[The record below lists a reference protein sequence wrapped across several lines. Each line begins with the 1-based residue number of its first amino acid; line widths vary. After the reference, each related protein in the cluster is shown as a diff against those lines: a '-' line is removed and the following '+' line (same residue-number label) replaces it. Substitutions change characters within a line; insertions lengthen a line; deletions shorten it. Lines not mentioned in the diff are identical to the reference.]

1 MNMADILSAL
11 NFLILLGIVG
21 YLISINKYLN
31 KNDIVNYVV
40 QLFKSSKADLKQE
53 LFNFLTDVKEEYT
66 SHQNEILKLLQEQ
79 REEAEK
85 LKKVIINEGL
95 VFKQYCQERIEA
107 QEKINNLIE
116 KRISDSQKYI
126 SFLEKRL
133 DQCKRKIERLKNDKK
148 NKNNE
153 NKT

>member
-1 MNMADILSAL
+1 MSFNDIL
-11 NFLILLGIVG
+11 LIINTGLLFSIVG
-21 YLISINKYLN
+21 YIYVINKYLN
-31 KNDIVNYVV
+31 KNDIVEYVS
-40 QLFKSSKADLKQE
+40 QIFKSSEANLKQD
-53 LFNFLTDVKEEYT
+53 LYSFLEEVKKEY
-66 SHQNEILKLLQEQ
+66 SNHQNEILKLLQEQ

-116 KRISDSQKYI
+116 KRISDSQKHI
-126 SFLEKRL
+126 AMLENKL
-133 DQCKRKIERLKNDKK
+133 DQYKRKIERLKNDKK
-148 NKNNE
+148 NNE